1 MHATDMQ
8 PINRKN
14 GCTLKPLI
22 ILTFLYYFYIMQPI
36 NRYFLKKY

>member
-1 MHATDMQ
+1 MQ

-22 ILTFLYYFYIMQPI
+22 ILTFFILFLY
-36 NRYFLKKY
+36 NATD

>member
-1 MHATDMQ
+1 MQ

-22 ILTFLYYFYIMQPI
+22 ILTFLYYFYIMQPMQPI
-36 NRYFLKKY
+36 FYKKYI